1 MELRRVNN
9 QWRVHWSPAVVHPQL
24 AENQS
29 LELREQSG
37 AASVVDRDGT
47 PLLTPRQEVAVLLDR
62 RQTDGLSAVA
72 GTLAAALSQFD
83 STVTQQSIVTGANS
97 TPDAAPYT
105 VATLAYADYQQV
117 RPQIY
122 QLPGVR
128 FEGRKRLLEAN
139 RGFAPLVLP
148 AVSSGQLFGEDGWQ
162 IVVVDANGA
171 QVNTL
176 EDHPA
181 SAATPVTVTLST
193 AVQNAAQ
200 QAVKST
206 PQQAAIVALEPS
218 SGELLAVAQNTDVP
232 MALNGLFP
240 PGSTFKIA
248 TASAAL
254 QTGTVTADS
263 TVDCPATTTI
273 SGTRTIPN
281 DPHVVPGTFPL
292 HTTFAKSCNTTFAQ
306 LAASLPSDA
315 LPTAARQLGIGVDFT
330 LAGGIAT
337 ETGKVPPTENAVTRA
352 EDGFGQGEVVA
363 SPFGMAL
370 MAATVAKGTMPTPRV
385 LRGTDTPVTGAAGA
399 PPPAAINALRQMMR
413 EVVTGGTASSL
424 AQFGDLRGKTG
435 TAEFG
440 PGNGHAHGW
449 FVGYRNNIAFA
460 VLVADEQSATAALD
474 VTAAFLTA
482 LG

>member
-1 MELRRVNN
+1 
-9 QWRVHWSPAVVHPQL
+9 
-24 AENQS
+24 
-29 LELREQSG
+29 
-37 AASVVDRDGT
+37 
-47 PLLTPRQEVAVLLDR
+47 
-62 RQTDGLSAVA
+62 
-72 GTLAAALSQFD
+72 
-83 STVTQQSIVTGANS
+83 
-97 TPDAAPYT
+97 
-105 VATLAYADYQQV
+105 
-117 RPQIY
+117 
-122 QLPGVR
+122 
-128 FEGRKRLLEAN
+128 
-139 RGFAPLVLP
+139 
-148 AVSSGQLFGEDGWQ
+148 
-162 IVVVDANGA
+162 
-171 QVNTL
+171 
-176 EDHPA
+176 
-181 SAATPVTVTLST
+181 VTLST

-218 SGELLAVAQNTDVP
+218 SGELLAVAQNADAP

-254 QTGTVTADS
+254 QTGSVTADS
-263 TVDCPATTTI
+263 SVDCPATTTI

-292 HTTFAKSCNTTFAQ
+292 HTAFAKSCNTTFAQ

-330 LAGGIAT
+330 LAPGINT
-337 ETGKVPPTENAVTRA
+337 VTGKVLPTEDAVTRA

-370 MAATVAKGTMPTPRV
+370 MAATVAEGTMPTPKV
-385 LRGTDTPVTGAAGA
+385 LRGTDTAVTGAAGA
-399 PPPAAINALRQMMR
+399 PPPAAISALRQMMR

-440 PGNGHAHGW
+440 PDNGHAHGW
-449 FVGYRNNIAFA
+449 FVGYRNDIAFA
-460 VLVADEQSATAALD
+460 VLVADEQSATSALD

-482 LG
+482 LR